1 MGLRY
6 AQPDNEDAF
15 EQMCLR
21 FYRKLWKNENLM
33 LYAKRGENQDGIDI
47 CDPNGLKPLRAVQCK
62 HHEPTKPLT
71 PAEIAAEV
79 SKAENSAFP
88 LETYVIATTAK
99 KSRRAQD
106 AVAALNRRPAG
117 EKQFAVEIHFW
128 EDICER
134 LGQFT
139 HIQTH
144 FILLERD
151 IATDVL
157 ASYLR
162 DPDIK
167 LLITNVLSN
176 GHDERA
182 SGAFS
187 EIEQL
192 LADRKLDTA
201 QYELGKLSTSV
212 ALRRL
217 STDDEYQLLRLRAK
231 LALEIGEF
239 EAASRLFLE
248 AYELQP
254 GLEQAKQNQVLAYAL
269 VPDRERAFTLATEYA
284 AAGLVTPSILC
295 RLIEN
300 ASRLEHLREH
310 DALIAPH
317 LTTSAD
323 VNIALSHKLLTLGDA
338 ASAAD
343 AAARAMQIDPGS
355 PHAHFAS
362 GMCDHHAAATGTW
375 QRRKQHLEHA
385 STRYDKAVAECRKQ
399 NYAGLLPEILINRAA
414 VRASLGNASGA
425 AADYRN
431 AVNVARKP
439 ARYAACAVSYFLHQL
454 EFTNARDLLELLEKD
469 DEETTF
475 LTALTEFYTTE
486 DIEERRRYL
495 EQIRRFANENGS
507 REAELRFHCVDLALK
522 LKDPALATACITGQ
536 FKADHPF
543 QACTALAW
551 IALASGDKVA
561 ALDNAQK
568 ALVQLSPES
577 HPQERRIL
585 ARTLAAVGH
594 HAEALDICEQ
604 LSIPGLLNEDM
615 KSLIDCAQHLERHDL
630 LLRICRELRETEQQ
644 DDRLRRLEIRL
655 LDRYAPEQGF
665 SIADDYIRLSPS
677 PAYFTAYRNLF
688 AIRIGRHDAIQLNAS
703 MLPAPGDLPT
713 YESRLVILPYLQ
725 AGMFDEALRF
735 LYGQLRRH
743 FDDEHAHGQY
753 IFHVLA
759 YEEKGSLRNPPAKV
773 DPQSAVSLEI
783 QGGGWR
789 WVVIENDRPVPSR
802 GEFSEE
808 NELSRRLLG
817 RALGD
822 EVDLPG
828 ALGRTER
835 ATIREIQTKYVRA
848 FQDSLQHF
856 RERFPE
862 TSLIHKIHVG
872 SGSDFDP
879 TAIIESLKERRAHVE
894 ACIDFY
900 KKNPCT
906 LYLFATR
913 IGISEFDAIKALA
926 AYPTAMVKCCQTT
939 PLAFEAAA
947 SEGIPSDNIVLDIT
961 AISTLTLT
969 HAWGFLSP
977 DKKYMVSRATKQLA
991 YDWLSEASEEKD
1003 REGGHASVTEDG
1015 QFLFQEITN
1024 EQREARRVECETIT
1038 EMIEKHCECQSSE
1051 AMAAMKPDMRTLYE
1065 QVAGFHNVEAMSLA
1079 RDLNAA
1085 LWSDDHVLS
1094 FIAKTEFGV
1103 QTVWTQLALRC
1114 FGDAGRLSKD
1124 DFDLVSAELASWNY
1138 GVIVWNAA
1146 TIIRAGAHAGWD
1158 PEMWPFRQCIAL
1170 LAKSE
1175 ERPPIRAQIAI
1186 ETLKL
1191 LRRSTCS
1198 ELRQSPIIQSV
1209 LSAVGDRQAVAWMH
1223 RNLKQAFAVDFPSA
1237 LFLTPELEHW
1247 LASRIG

>member
-1 MGLRY
+1 M
-6 AQPDNEDAF
+6 
-15 EQMCLR
+15 
-21 FYRKLWKNENLM
+21 
-33 LYAKRGENQDGIDI
+33 
-47 CDPNGLKPLRAVQCK
+47 
-62 HHEPTKPLT
+62 
-71 PAEIAAEV
+71 
-79 SKAENSAFP
+79 
-88 LETYVIATTAK
+88 
-99 KSRRAQD
+99 
-106 AVAALNRRPAG
+106 
-117 EKQFAVEIHFW
+117 
-128 EDICER
+128 
-134 LGQFT
+134 
-139 HIQTH
+139 
-144 FILLERD
+144 
-151 IATDVL
+151 
-157 ASYLR
+157 
-162 DPDIK
+162 
-167 LLITNVLSN
+167 
-176 GHDERA
+176 
-182 SGAFS
+182 
-187 EIEQL
+187 
-192 LADRKLDTA
+192 
-201 QYELGKLSTSV
+201 
-212 ALRRL
+212 
-217 STDDEYQLLRLRAK
+217 
-231 LALEIGEF
+231 
-239 EAASRLFLE
+239 
-248 AYELQP
+248 
-254 GLEQAKQNQVLAYAL
+254 
-269 VPDRERAFTLATEYA
+269 
-284 AAGLVTPSILC
+284 
-295 RLIEN
+295 
-300 ASRLEHLREH
+300 
-310 DALIAPH
+310 
-317 LTTSAD
+317 
-323 VNIALSHKLLTLGDA
+323 
-338 ASAAD
+338 
-343 AAARAMQIDPGS
+343 
-355 PHAHFAS
+355 
-362 GMCDHHAAATGTW
+362 
-375 QRRKQHLEHA
+375 
-385 STRYDKAVAECRKQ
+385 
-399 NYAGLLPEILINRAA
+399 
-414 VRASLGNASGA
+414 
-425 AADYRN
+425 
-431 AVNVARKP
+431 
-439 ARYAACAVSYFLHQL
+439 
-454 EFTNARDLLELLEKD
+454 
-469 DEETTF
+469 
-475 LTALTEFYTTE
+475 
-486 DIEERRRYL
+486 RRY
-495 EQIRRFANENGS
+495 
-507 REAELRFHCVDLALK
+507 
-522 LKDPALATACITGQ
+522 
-536 FKADHPF
+536 
-543 QACTALAW
+543 
-551 IALASGDKVA
+551 
-561 ALDNAQK
+561 
-568 ALVQLSPES
+568 
-577 HPQERRIL
+577 
-585 ARTLAAVGH
+585 
-594 HAEALDICEQ
+594 
-604 LSIPGLLNEDM
+604 
-615 KSLIDCAQHLERHDL
+615 
-630 LLRICRELRETEQQ
+630 
-644 DDRLRRLEIRL
+644 
-655 LDRYAPEQGF
+655 
-665 SIADDYIRLSPS
+665 
-677 PAYFTAYRNLF
+677 
-688 AIRIGRHDAIQLNAS
+688 
-703 MLPAPGDLPT
+703 
-713 YESRLVILPYLQ
+713 
-725 AGMFDEALRF
+725 
-735 LYGQLRRH
+735 
-743 FDDEHAHGQY
+743 FDDEHAHCQY
-753 IFHVLA
+753 IFHVLTHG
-759 YEEKGSLRNPPAKV
+759 EKGSLRNPPAKV

-783 QGGGWR
+783 HGGGWR
-789 WVVIENDRPVPSR
+789 WVVIENDKPVPSR
-802 GEFSEE
+802 GEFSQET
-808 NELSRRLLG
+808 ELSRRRLG

-828 ALGRTER
+828 ALAKTER

-872 SGSDFDP
+872 SGADFDA